1 MEDAILH
8 RLIAGSL
15 KQKRKHCKMLYQTF
29 YGFAMGICVRYADT
43 CHEPAEIMN
52 HGFFRIFESLR
63 QYDSKEPFKEWF
75 RKSFINGLVDHYSL
89 NYQLVHADSLDGS
102 GDNLPEILADTGFKP
117 GHLLRMIRGLPHA
130 IRISYNL
137 YAIDGYTF
145 EEMAVLLKINTRTV
159 QLNLTSARY
168 KLTQMILVHQ
178 QLL

>member
-8 RLIAGSL
+8 RLIAGCL
-15 KQKRKHCKMLYQTF
+15 KQKRKCRKMLYQKF

-63 QYDSKEPFKEWF
+63 QYDPKEPFKEWF
-75 RKSFINGLVDHYSL
+75 RRGFVNGLVDHYLL
-89 NYQLVHADSLDGS
+89 NYQLVHANSLDES
-102 GDNLPEILADTGFKP
+102 GDNLPAILADTGFKP
-117 GHLLRMIRGLPHA
+117 DHLLRMIRQLPHA

-137 YAIDGYTF
+137 FAIDGYTF
-145 EEMAVLLKINTRTV
+145 EEIAVLLKINASMVR
-159 QLNLTSARY
+159 LNLTSARY
-168 KLTQMILVHQ
+168 KLTQTILVHQ